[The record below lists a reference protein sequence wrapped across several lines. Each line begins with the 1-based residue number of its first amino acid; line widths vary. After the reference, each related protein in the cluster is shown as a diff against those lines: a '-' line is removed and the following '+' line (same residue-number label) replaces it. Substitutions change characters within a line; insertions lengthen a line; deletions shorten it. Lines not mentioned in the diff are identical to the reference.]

1 MIDRSEFEDYA
12 DFIDESESS
21 FDSSKQLIHFSDF
34 LKLYGRNKDAKK
46 VILGKEE
53 KEGNSSMKEEIDLNS
68 RSANK
73 KEEIDLNGRSANKK
87 EEIDLNGRSA
97 NKKEEIELKKLKISV
112 LKQYHLIKSVH
123 KKKSLILK
131 KVEQIIRMK

>member
-1 MIDRSEFEDYA
+1 MIDRSEFEDYTV
-12 DFIDESESS
+12 FIDESESS

-68 RSANK
+68 
-73 KEEIDLNGRSANKK
+73 
-87 EEIDLNGRSA
+87 
-97 NKKEEIELKKLKISV
+97 KISRKEKKYSEA
-112 LKQYHLIKSVH
+112 LKLFNQG
-123 KKKSLILK
+123 
-131 KVEQIIRMK
+131 MKLNNCECMD

>member
-87 EEIDLNGRSA
+87 EEI
-97 NKKEEIELKKLKISV
+97 ELKKLKISV